1 MASWALLA
9 AFLSGLAWAGLDI
22 ARKSLARDLTPSV
35 VATGLALGLAALF
48 GGWAALSSPT
58 MRPADYVWPAAVST
72 LLCVG
77 IQVLIVESVRRSE
90 LSRTIPM
97 LSFTPVA
104 TALSG
109 AAILGELPSP
119 AQWLGIFLVFAGAL
133 GLGLSRRE
141 GEPSGP
147 RRRGLLFDTGGLL
160 MLGAALLISV
170 AAPFDKLAVAA
181 SSTPVHGFFQSL
193 GSGLLLLAFLGLRG
207 EAARVG
213 RAFRARPLL
222 TVGSLLALA
231 AVGFQFAAYRGAM
244 VGAVETIKRVV
255 GLVSSLGAGYLV
267 FGEKVTAGKLVAVA
281 VMASGVVLM
290 LG

>member
-1 MASWALLA
+1 MTSWALLA

-35 VATGLALGLAALF
+35 VATGLALGAAVLF

-58 MRPADYVWPAAVST
+58 LQPAPYIWPAAIST
-72 LLCVG
+72 VLSVG
-77 IQVLIVESVRRSE
+77 IQLMIVESVRRSE
-90 LSRTIPM
+90 LSRTIPL

-109 AAILGELPSP
+109 AVILGELPSP
-119 AQWLGIFLVFAGAL
+119 VQWFGIFLVFVGAL

-141 GEPSGP
+141 RGPS
-147 RRRGLLFDTGGLL
+147 RSWRHGLLFDTGGLL
-160 MLGAALLISV
+160 MLGAAVLISI

-207 EAARVG
+207 EAARVS
-213 RAFRARPLL
+213 RAFRARPVLA
-222 TVGSLLALA
+222 VAVLLALA

-255 GLVSSLGAGYLV
+255 GLVSSLAAGYLV
-267 FGEKVTAGKLVAVA
+267 FGEKVTASKLIAVA
-281 VMASGVVLM
+281 FMALGVALM